1 MNERDRSEG
10 ETRVSAQQAQQPQPS
25 KALNDHIQSPHNRT
39 VSDRPN
45 IISEI
50 EGKDQLL
57 DPRDS
62 AGGEPQK
69 GVAAAGGALDE
80 ARFTAGV
87 VKLYEALL
95 KEPIPQEMLRLVDQ
109 LGKQER
115 E

>member
-1 MNERDRSEG
+1 MNERDRSAE
-10 ETRVSAQQAQQPQPS
+10 ERRVPAQQAQQPQPS
-25 KALNDHIQSPHNRT
+25 KALNDHVQSPLKHIG
-39 VSDRPN
+39 SEKPD
-45 IISEI
+45 IISEMA
-50 EGKDQLL
+50 GKDRLVN
-57 DPRDS
+57 PGES
-62 AGGEPQK
+62 AGGEPPK
-69 GVAAAGGALDE
+69 ADE

>member
-10 ETRVSAQQAQQPQPS
+10 ERRVPALQAQQPQPS
-25 KALNDHIQSPHNRT
+25 KALNDHIQSPHKHA
-39 VSDRPN
+39 VSEKPD
-45 IISEI
+45 IISEKA
-50 EGKDQLL
+50 GKDQLVNAGE
-57 DPRDS
+57 S

-69 GVAAAGGALDE
+69 AASAAGGALDE

-95 KEPIPQEMLRLVDQ
+95 KEPIPQEMLRLVGQ
-109 LGKQER
+109 LHKQER